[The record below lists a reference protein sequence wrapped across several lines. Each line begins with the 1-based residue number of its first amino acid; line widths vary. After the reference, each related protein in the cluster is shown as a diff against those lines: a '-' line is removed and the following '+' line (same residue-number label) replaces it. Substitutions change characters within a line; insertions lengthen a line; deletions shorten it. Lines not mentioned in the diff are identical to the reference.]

1 MKRTLALLTVAALSA
16 SLAGT
21 SVAAVKKPAP
31 PKPVKLTYYF
41 HGTSALGNQEQAGLP
56 GPLMKMDATKPTGT
70 QDKTFV
76 VYGLGVT
83 PNSDC
88 AGNSLYPNWVGAAS
102 GTATGTATVSFYAAG
117 TPTSQAVVRL
127 FADTEAQACNDAY
140 PTPLGE
146 ATVTLP
152 ASPGLVTVQIPI
164 TKTGKNPGKLSSSF
178 TVQLSVPLVAPQGAM
193 IRYDST
199 TSPSSVTITCIP
211 KVGKKT
217 C

>member
-31 PKPVKLTYYF
+31 PKPVTLTYYF
-41 HGTSALGNQEQAGLP
+41 HGTNTLGNQDQALVG
-56 GPLMKMDATKPTGT
+56 GTGLMKMDAIKPTGSG
-70 QDKTFV
+70 DKSFV
-76 VYGLGVT
+76 FYAAAT
-83 PNSDC
+83 SPNSKC
-88 AGNSLYPNWVGAAS
+88 AGNSLFPNWVGAAS
-102 GTATGTATVSFYAAG
+102 GTATGVATVTFFAQGSGSANV
-117 TPTSQAVVRL
+117 QL
-127 FADTEAQACNDAY
+127 FADTDGQACNDAY

-146 ATVTLP
+146 ATVALP
-152 ASPGLVTVQIPI
+152 PSAGLVTVKIPI
-164 TKTGKNPGKLSSSF
+164 AKVGKTPGKLSSSF
-178 TVQLSVPLVAPQGAM
+178 TVQIQAVQPVPSVNRVL
-193 IRYDST
+193 YDST